1 MSLNIK
7 AAVLSAFVLPG
18 LGQVV
23 NGKKLKGFV
32 LISIVNIYILIALAF
47 VLKGMGSLLASVK
60 AGGTV
65 DAVTALEQFRQ
76 NSGGTPRLL
85 LISFLG
91 IWIYAVI
98 DALVDRPKDDD
109 AVKRPGESD

>member
-1 MSLNIK
+1 MNLNIK

-32 LISIVNIYILIALAF
+32 LITIVNIFILVALAF
-47 VLKGMGSLLASVK
+47 VMKGMGNLLATVT
-60 AGGTV
+60 AGGAV
-65 DAVTALEQFRQ
+65 DAVAALEQFRQ

-85 LISFLG
+85 LVCFLG
-91 IWIYAVI
+91 VWVYAVI
-98 DALVDRPKDDD
+98 DALVDRPKEDN
-109 AVKRPGESD
+109 AVKRPDESD

>member
-1 MSLNIK
+1 MNLNIK

-32 LISIVNIYILIALAF
+32 LITIVNIFILVALAF
-47 VLKGMGSLLASVK
+47 VLKGMGNLLVTAQTGS
-60 AGGTV
+60 TV
-65 DAVTALEQFRQ
+65 DAVAALEQFRQ
-76 NSGGTPRLL
+76 DSGGTPRLL
-85 LISFLG
+85 LVSFLCV
-91 IWIYAVI
+91 WVYAVI

-109 AVKRPGESD
+109 AVKRPDESD